1 MMSNPMVDAH
11 STDYSSG
18 REYEYDQRSQKGQ
31 GQYYEDDYRGKY
43 DTKNQYSKDRNDHYD
58 YYQEQDEYFDP
69 RQDDYNDHRGDYPR
83 GPDKYSYKGR
93 ETYDRGYDNYD
104 EYDRIGKGSG
114 KEKGYQDYSRD
125 YEPKTDDYAY
135 DKRDPN
141 PKGRKL
147 QKDSAGQVYYQR
159 IDQDQK
165 PELSSTASY
174 HQSSRQSHA
183 DSDRDYRK
191 KKFSDDFSDD
201 FGDDSY
207 RPKPKEDNRGS
218 KRPREAKGRD
228 DYDIEDYRP
237 IEKGSAKGRT
247 DRGQDHKGREK
258 QGEYKQ
264 RGQER
269 EPRNEKKPKY
279 EKPKEKT
286 PVNDK
291 YDFSKKSDY
300 KNDKDKNQAQDYKD
314 DFDDEEYLEMEDYEP
329 VYEKENATY
338 SSNEECIAVMI
349 AEKPSIALS
358 IAKALGG
365 AKFTQRKGRSPI
377 CPVYQYRG
385 KMMGHSNVLFKVT
398 SVAGHVYSRDFP
410 KQYAD
415 WQRTDPLDLFDAE
428 TVLVEANP
436 KNRIVDHVKHECKN
450 ASFVVLWLDNDRE
463 GENICFEILS
473 AVTPLLKKEN
483 FKQVYR
489 AVFSSLA
496 PTDLQEAFRVLNKGP
511 NRNESISVDARQ
523 IIDLKIGVVFS
534 RFQSLYF
541 GEKYSKLSGNKIT
554 YGPCQTPTLGFCV
567 FRQLEIERFKPEKY
581 FGVTVNLKIGSRDYQ
596 IPYTEEKRMNRTEA
610 ERVKKEIEENRS
622 GTIKSIE
629 KSEKK
634 RGKPEGLNT
643 VEMLKHAST
652 YLGIGP
658 HDTMRIAERLYLSG
672 YITYPRTEST
682 SYPTNFEFKA
692 IVDKIKESYSSQPTV
707 KSFAGR
713 LQINKP
719 KKGVDVGDHPPI
731 TPTTKIPSESMNYV
745 ESK

>member
-1 MMSNPMVDAH
+1 MVSTT
-11 STDYSSG
+11 STDYGSKK
-18 REYEYDQRSQKGQ
+18 EYEYAQKSYQPQRQFQS
-31 GQYYEDDYRGKY
+31 EDYRANYDSRNKY
-43 DTKNQYSKDRNDHYD
+43 SREEIVNYD
-58 YYQEQDEYFDP
+58 YYRTENDYYET
-69 RQDDYNDHRGDYPR
+69 RQDPYSRRKDDYYQPT
-83 GPDKYSYKGR
+83 DKHSYRDKGGK
-93 ETYDRGYDNYD
+93 DRGYDDYE
-104 EYDRIGKGSG
+104 EYDKKGKNTGRDR
-114 KEKGYQDYSRD
+114 GYQDYQRD
-125 YEPKTDDYAY
+125 YPQRNEDHSYE
-135 DKRDPN
+135 KRDRN
-141 PKGRKL
+141 DKGK
-147 QKDSAGQVYYQR
+147 KGGKKENSNQVYYQR

-165 PELSSTASY
+165 SELASTASY
-174 HQSSRQSHA
+174 HQSSRQSYT

-191 KKFSDDFSDD
+191 KKYSEDLSDDFEDKHYKSSAND
-201 FGDDSY
+201 
-207 RPKPKEDNRGS
+207 DNRGG
-218 KRPREAKGRD
+218 KKGWNDKVRDNFDIEEYKPIDKGYRKDNYDYPKEQKGGDKGGRNNDYKTKAPEKDYRD
-228 DYDIEDYRP
+228 DK
-237 IEKGSAKGRT
+237 KGKFDKG
-247 DRGQDHKGREK
+247 
-258 QGEYKQ
+258 
-264 RGQER
+264 
-269 EPRNEKKPKY
+269 
-279 EKPKEKT
+279 KEKE
-286 PVNDK
+286 VNEK
-291 YDFSKKSDY
+291 YDFSKKMDTKKEKEKQKSHH
-300 KNDKDKNQAQDYKD
+300 QDDHY
-314 DFDDEEYLEMEDYEP
+314 DFAEEDIYEMDDYEP
-329 VYEKENATY
+329 VYEKESTNF

-365 AKFTQRKGRSPI
+365 SKFTQRKGRSPI

-410 KQYAD
+410 KQFAD
-415 WQRTDPLDLFDAE
+415 WQRTDPFELFDAE

-436 KNRIVDHVKHECKN
+436 KNRIVDHVKNEAKN

-473 AVTPLLKKEN
+473 AVTPLLKKES

-496 PTDLQEAFRVLNKGP
+496 PPDLQEAFRSLHKGP

-534 RFQSLYF
+534 RFQSMYF

-567 FRQLEIERFKPEKY
+567 QRQLEIERFKPEKY
-581 FGVTVNLKIGSRDYQ
+581 FGVTINIKIGTKDYQ
-596 IPYTEEKRMNRTEA
+596 IPYTEEKRMNKSEA
-610 ERVKKEIEENRS
+610 ERAKKEIEEARA

-643 VEMLKHAST
+643 VEMLKHASI
-652 YLGIGP
+652 YLSMGP
-658 HDTMRIAERLYLSG
+658 HDTMRVAERLYLSG

-692 IVDKIKESYSSQPTV
+692 IVDKIKEGYHSEPAV
-707 KSFAGR
+707 KSFAAR

-731 TPTTKIPSESMNYV
+731 TPTTKIPSDSMNYA
-745 ESK
+745 EKK